1 MLLKLHYDKY
11 SKLKGWEKLNYSQ
24 LTSTVK
30 DNKYFFDQN
39 KILYTG
45 GVFIGKPYSII
56 VDPNDIP
63 NDSGFVNI
71 HKDVN
76 SIKIILRSETIKK
89 ILNG

>member
-1 MLLKLHYDKY
+1 MLLKLHYDKH

-30 DNKYFFDQN
+30 DNFDQN
-39 KILYTG
+39 KIHYTG
-45 GVFIGKPYSII
+45 GIFVSNPYSII

-71 HKDVN
+71 HNDVN
-76 SIKIILRSETIKK
+76 SIKIIRRSETIKK